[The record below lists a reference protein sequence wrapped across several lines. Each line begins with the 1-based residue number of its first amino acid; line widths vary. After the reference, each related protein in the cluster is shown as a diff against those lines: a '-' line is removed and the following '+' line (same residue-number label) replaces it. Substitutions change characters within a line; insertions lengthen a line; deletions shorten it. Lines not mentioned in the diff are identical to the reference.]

1 MGNRVPYFRPPV
13 GSPADGGQ
21 YLSTCDHH
29 LVCPTDVFLGLVH
42 RGTSHWHK
50 SLKWFIEQ
58 WFGNAIAVRLSPNYF
73 LVERVVL

>member
-1 MGNRVPYFRPPV
+1 MGNRVPYSRPPV

-42 RGTSHWHK
+42 DRRK
-50 SLKWFIEQ
+50 SLKWFIEHR
-58 WFGNAIAVRLSPNYF
+58 FCNAIGVRLSPIYL